1 MRKRKQSDGITV
13 NAIAGT
19 HVVFLGLDLTKKFHK
34 GFKGFAIKRRDHSD
48 GEVTWARGLKT
59 FEETE
64 PNPTIG
70 ETFSTFKHPWQGF
83 QWADY
88 SVKPGLK
95 YTYFVVCMYG
105 KPEALE
111 ARRELSISITT
122 EREDQGIHTVYFNRG
137 SVATQEYARKFLNQT
152 PEIAGPGAYEWLS
165 RGLVEALI
173 AFIGRAKKGDS
184 LHAAV
189 YEFQWGIVLNAF
201 KSAKDRGVNVKIIY
215 DNVEEFDKDGK
226 PTGPW
231 QRNREEIT
239 KAKLDN
245 CCTGR
250 ANARL
255 MHNKFIVLSKGKKP
269 TSVWTGSTN
278 LTQNGIY
285 GHSNLGHIV
294 EDKAIAKGFIEYWE
308 RLEQDLEVGSEY
320 RNLNIA
326 AFEIPAA
333 LDKGTSAVYSPRG
346 TNLDILDWYSTIAG
360 AANDALLMTFAFGM
374 HEKFKEVFRKEDQV
388 LRMSLMEKAYASPVV
403 KERDEEDIQKIR
415 NLPNVVVALGNRI
428 VTNAFDRW
436 LKEMYSVDGAGKHVY
451 WIHTKYMIVDPL
463 SADPIVVSGSA
474 NFSKASS
481 DSNDENMLV
490 IKGDKRI
497 ADIYFGEYMRLYSH
511 YAFRESVKRAH
522 DKKKAGTPVTWKPQ
536 FLDAGAGWTKDYF
549 NKKDTS
555 GRFVRRQ
562 YFAGLMA
569 V

>member
-1 MRKRKQSDGITV
+1 MRKRKQSDGITA

-19 HVVFLGLDLTKKFHK
+19 HVVFLGLDLEKKFLK
-34 GFKGFAIKRRDHSD
+34 GFKGFAIKRLDHSD
-48 GEVTWARGLKT
+48 GEVKWARGLKT

-88 SVKPGLK
+88 SAKPGFK
-95 YTYFVVCMYG
+95 YTYTVVCMYG
-105 KPEALE
+105 EPDALE
-111 ARRELSISITT
+111 ARRNLSISITT
-122 EREDQGIHTVYFNRG
+122 EKEDQGIHTVYFNRG

-152 PEIAGPGAYEWLS
+152 PDKAGPGAYEWLS

-189 YEFQWGIVLNAF
+189 YEFQWGIVLKAF
-201 KSAKDRGVNVKIIY
+201 KSAKNRGVDVNIIF
-215 DNVEEFDKDGK
+215 DNVEAFDKDGK
-226 PTGPW
+226 PIGPW
-231 QRNREEIT
+231 ERNREEIT
-239 KAKLDN
+239 KAKLDS
-245 CCTGR
+245 CCKGR
-250 ANARL
+250 ANAKL

-278 LTQNGIY
+278 ITQNGIY

-294 EDKAIAKGFIEYWE
+294 EDKAIAKGFIEYWK
-308 RLEQDLEVGSEY
+308 RLEQDLEVGPDY

-388 LRMSLMEKAYASPVV
+388 LRMSLMEKAYASPNV
-403 KERDEEDIQKIR
+403 KERDEKDIQEIR
-415 NLPNVVVALGNRI
+415 NLPNVVVAIGNRI

-436 LKEMYSVDGAGKHVY
+436 LREMYSVDGEGKHVY

-463 SADPIVVSGSA
+463 SADPIVISGSA

-481 DSNDENMLV
+481 DSNDENMIV

-497 ADIYFGEYMRLYSH
+497 ADTYFGEYMRLYSH

-522 DKKKAGTPVTWKPQ
+522 DKKKAGKPVKWKPQ
-536 FLDAGAGWTKDYF
+536 FLENGDGWMKDYY
-549 NKKDTS
+549 KSKDKS
-555 GRFVRRQ
+555 ARFHRRE
-562 YFAGLMA
+562 YFAGPMA

>member
-19 HVVFLGLDLTKKFHK
+19 YVVFLGLDLEKKFHK
-34 GFKGFAIKRRDHSD
+34 GFKGFAIKRLDHSD

-88 SVKPGLK
+88 SAKPGFK
-95 YTYFVVCMYG
+95 YTYTVVCMYG
-105 KPEALE
+105 EPNALE
-111 ARRELSISITT
+111 ARRELSITITT
-122 EREDQGIHTVYFNRG
+122 ETENQGIHTVYFNRG
-137 SVATQEYARKFLNQT
+137 SVATQEYARTFLNQ
-152 PEIAGPGAYEWLS
+152 PPDIAGPGAYEWLS

-189 YEFQWGIVLNAF
+189 YEFQWGIVLKAF
-201 KSAKDRGVNVKIIY
+201 KSAKNRGVNVNIIY
-215 DNVEEFDKDGK
+215 DDVESFDKDGK
-226 PTGPW
+226 PIGPW
-231 QRNREEIT
+231 KRNREEIT
-239 KAKLDN
+239 NAKLDN
-245 CCTGR
+245 CCKGR
-250 ANARL
+250 ANAKL
-255 MHNKFIVLSKGKKP
+255 MHNKFIVLSKGKTP
-269 TSVWTGSTN
+269 NAVWTGSTN

-294 EDKAIAKGFIEYWE
+294 EDKAIAKGFLEYWK
-308 RLEQDLEVGSEY
+308 RLEQDLDVGSDY

-346 TNLDILDWYSTIAG
+346 TNLDILDWYALIAG

-374 HEKFKEVFRKEDQV
+374 HEKFKEVFRKKDQV
-388 LRMSLMEKAYASPVV
+388 LRMSLMEKAYAAPNV
-403 KERDEEDIQKIR
+403 KERDEKDIQEIR

-436 LKEMYSVDGAGKHVY
+436 LREMYSVDGAGKHVY

-522 DKKKAGTPVTWKPQ
+522 DKKKAGKPVKWKPQ
-536 FLDAGAGWTKDYF
+536 FLIAGDGWTKDYF

-555 GRFVRRQ
+555 ARLVRRQ
-562 YFAGLMA
+562 YFAGPMA
-569 V
+569 F